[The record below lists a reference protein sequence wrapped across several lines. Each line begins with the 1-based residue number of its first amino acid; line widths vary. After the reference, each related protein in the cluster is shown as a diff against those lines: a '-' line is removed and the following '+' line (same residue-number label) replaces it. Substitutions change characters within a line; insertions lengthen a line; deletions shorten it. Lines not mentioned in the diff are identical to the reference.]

1 MARSL
6 EEIRA
11 DIAATEAEIAR
22 RKNMDESLSRDVPEY
37 RAAQF
42 DWIVDDDRSGLDNL
56 MTRIRQAQAA
66 KAQREAQ
73 QAQLAAQQEF
83 QMKQLGEQQKFQAA
97 ENEKNRQVQRE
108 VRDYNKAVEDAKA
121 RNQAQQLLDLAAANY
136 DSLKDDKTQQ
146 ATARA
151 KYEYALREASRVGLP
166 NDLID
171 AHFQALKGTSTP
183 KSEQQSGSGSKT
195 TPDLNDSIAFA
206 NLKAKDT
213 KNWTADD
220 AKEYERL
227 KGLDWGGHKI
237 VSELENKYA
246 DYKKSVDAKAKAKAQ
261 WDAIVNAFK
270 GLKKTD
276 LLKATGGKEKWSG
289 VLGGQNMSVSYE
301 PTSGKFYLND
311 EKGRVTGYTI
321 E

>member
-1 MARSL
+1 MASRSL

-22 RKNMDESLSRDVPEY
+22 RNNMDESLSRETPEY
-37 RAAQF
+37 RAARF
-42 DWIVDDDRSGLDNL
+42 DYILDDDRSGMDAFIG
-56 MTRIRQAQAA
+56 RIRQAQAA

-136 DSLKDDKTQQ
+136 DSLKNDKTQQ

-151 KYEYALREASRVGLP
+151 KYEYALREAGRVGLP
-166 NDLID
+166 VELID
-171 AHFQALKGTSTP
+171 AHFQALKGAPKAEQKVST
-183 KSEQQSGSGSKT
+183 G
-195 TPDLNDSIAFA
+195 NV
-206 NLKAKDT
+206 
-213 KNWTADD
+213 
-220 AKEYERL
+220 KEYERL

-237 VSELENKYA
+237 VSELDNKYA
-246 DYKKSVDAKAKAKAQ
+246 EYKKSADAKASSKEK
-261 WDAIVNAFK
+261 WSSVVNAFK
-270 GLKKTD
+270 KLSKTD

-289 VLGGQNMSVSYE
+289 VLGGQNMSVAYE
-301 PTSGKFYLND
+301 PTAGKFYLLD

>member
-11 DIAATEAEIAR
+11 EIAATEAEIAR

-42 DWIVDDDRSGLDNL
+42 DWIVDDDRAGMDAFIG
-56 MTRIRQAQAA
+56 RIRQAQAA

-83 QMKQLGEQQKFQAA
+83 QMKQLAEQQKFQAA

-136 DSLKDDKTQQ
+136 DSLKNDKTQQ

-166 NDLID
+166 VELID
-171 AHFQALKGTSTP
+171 AHFQALKGAPKTAQTETSANSDAP
-183 KSEQQSGSGSKT
+183 KTAKVKDYRQATELVGKKYWQPEDYETAK
-195 TPDLNDSIAFA
+195 
-206 NLKAKDT
+206 NLV
-213 KNWTADD
+213 
-220 AKEYERL
+220 
-227 KGLDWGGHKI
+227 GLDFEGQFDVASLQNKI
-237 VSELENKYA
+237 DE
-246 DYKKSVDAKAKAKAQ
+246 YKKSADSAKAAASNAQ
-261 WDAIVNAFK
+261 KFAD
-270 GLKKTD
+270 GLTFGDVRNKTEITD
-276 LLKATGGKEKWSG
+276 PVTKVKLDVK
-289 VLGGQNMSVSYE
+289 
-301 PTSGKFYLND
+301 YLND
-311 EKGRVTGYTI
+311 KDAYEIYYKGRKLKTI
-321 E
+321 NGV

>member
-22 RKNMDESLSRDVPEY
+22 RKNMDESLSRETPEY
-37 RAAQF
+37 RAARF
-42 DWIVDDDRSGLDNL
+42 DYIVDDDRAGMDAFIG
-56 MTRIRQAQAA
+56 RIRQAQAA

-108 VRDYNKAVEDAKA
+108 VRDYNKAVEGAKA
-121 RNQAQQLLDLAAANY
+121 RNQAQQLLDMAAANY
-136 DSLKDDKTQQ
+136 DSLKNDNTQK
-146 ATARA
+146 AAARA
-151 KYEYALREASRVGLP
+151 KYEYALREAARVGLP

-171 AHFQALKGTSTP
+171 AHFQALRGAP
-183 KSEQQSGSGSKT
+183 QQPHPASNGNAETKT
-195 TPDLNDSIAFA
+195 TATIPDYRSAVDLVGKKYWEPGDYE
-206 NLKAKDT
+206 KAK
-213 KNWTADD
+213 AL
-220 AKEYERL
+220 AV
-227 KGLDWGGHKI
+227 LDYGGQFEVSDLQNKI
-237 VSELENKYA
+237 DE
-246 DYKKSVDAKAKAKAQ
+246 YKKSADAKAQGKEK
-261 WDAIVNAFK
+261 WNAIVNAFK
-270 GLKKTD
+270 GLSKMD

-289 VLGGQNMSVSYE
+289 VLRGQNMSVAYE
-301 PTSGKFYLND
+301 PTAGKFYLLD
-311 EKGRVTGYTI
+311 EKGKATGYTI

>member
-42 DWIVDDDRSGLDNL
+42 DWIVDDDRAGLDAFIG
-56 MTRIRQAQAA
+56 RVRQAQAA

-83 QMKQLGEQQKFQAA
+83 QMRQLGEQQKFQAA

-121 RNQAQQLLDLAAANY
+121 RNQAQQLLDMASANY
-136 DSLKDDKTQQ
+136 DSLKNDNTQK
-146 ATARA
+146 AVARA

-166 NDLID
+166 NDLLD
-171 AHFQALKGTSTP
+171 AHFQALRGAVAPTSAPTAQEADTKP
-183 KSEQQSGSGSKT
+183 A
-195 TPDLNDSIAFA
+195 SIKDYRQAGELANKKYWQKDDFERAKELAGLDYGGEFDVA
-206 NLKAKDT
+206 NLQ
-213 KNWTADD
+213 N
-220 AKEYERL
+220 
-227 KGLDWGGHKI
+227 KI
-237 VSELENKYA
+237 DE
-246 DYKKSVDAKAKAKAQ
+246 YKKSADSAKASADNAKKVA
-261 WDAIVNAFK
+261 A
-270 GLKKTD
+270 GLKFKDVRNKSEYTD
-276 LLKATGGKEKWSG
+276 PVTKVKLDIKYLDGEDAYEVYYNGKK
-289 VLGGQNMSVSYE
+289 LN
-301 PTSGKFYLND
+301 TIKGK
-311 EKGRVTGYTI
+311 
-321 E
+321 

>member
-1 MARSL
+1 MASRSL

-22 RKNMDESLSRDVPEY
+22 RNNMDESLSRETPEY
-37 RAAQF
+37 RAARF
-42 DWIVDDDRSGLDNL
+42 DYILDDDRSGMDAFIG
-56 MTRIRQAQAA
+56 RIRQAQAA

-97 ENEKNRQVQRE
+97 ENEKNRQVQR
-108 VRDYNKAVEDAKA
+108 DAKA

-136 DSLKDDKTQQ
+136 DSLKNDKTQQ

-151 KYEYALREASRVGLP
+151 KYEYALREAGRVGLP
-166 NDLID
+166 VELID
-171 AHFQALKGTSTP
+171 AHFQALKGAPKAEQKVST
-183 KSEQQSGSGSKT
+183 GNGT
-195 TPDLNDSIAFA
+195 TPSLDDSIAFSE
-206 NLKAKDT
+206 LKAKDT
-213 KNWTADD
+213 KNWTDD
-220 AKEYERL
+220 DVKEYERL

-237 VSELENKYA
+237 VSELDNKYA
-246 DYKKSVDAKAKAKAQ
+246 EYKKSADAKASSKEK
-261 WDAIVNAFK
+261 WSSVVNAFK
-270 GLKKTD
+270 KLSKTD

-289 VLGGQNMSVSYE
+289 VLGGQNMSVAYE
-301 PTSGKFYLND
+301 PTAGKFYLLD

>member
-42 DWIVDDDRSGLDNL
+42 DWIVDDDRAGLDSFIG
-56 MTRIRQAQAA
+56 RVRQAQAA

-136 DSLKDDKTQQ
+136 DSLKNDKTQQ

-166 NDLID
+166 VELID
-171 AHFQALKGTSTP
+171 AHFQTLRGAPKTEQPKASAGT
-183 KSEQQSGSGSKT
+183 GT
-195 TPDLNDSIAFA
+195 TPSLDDSIAFSE
-206 NLKAKDT
+206 LKAKDT
-213 KNWTADD
+213 KNWTDD
-220 AKEYERL
+220 DVKEYKRL

-237 VSELENKYA
+237 VSELDNKYA
-246 DYKKSVDAKAKAKAQ
+246 EYKKSADAKAQGKEK
-261 WDAIVNAFK
+261 WNAIVNAFK

-289 VLGGQNMSVSYE
+289 VLGGQNMSVAYE
-301 PTSGKFYLND
+301 PTAGKFYLLD